1 MSFTIYASQLEHFS
15 RNPVGVQKFEFPW
28 PGRDPLTRVVHAKLL
43 FAVFVGNPPLG
54 DHRRV
59 GGWDLRLE
67 EMAQGRPSLIR
78 LRRHFLRNK
87 FNRWRFQLF
96 NMDMLWKQC
105 LMRCQ
110 FVAYSMLMGHSNF
123 IAHMYLQAVC
133 LLSFGW
139 GNFLV
144 KMDIGTEFWVIAH
157 WAQQSCPTVQSDT
170 CQVSSVTCQCQGV
183 GRRGGLVGRC
193 LGLGRGLER
202 IGAQGARGVLQV
214 SGISCW
220 GTGARAVLFHTVLCI
235 CQWHPKVN

>member
-1 MSFTIYASQLEHFS
+1 
-15 RNPVGVQKFEFPW
+15 
-28 PGRDPLTRVVHAKLL
+28 
-43 FAVFVGNPPLG
+43 
-54 DHRRV
+54 
-59 GGWDLRLE
+59 
-67 EMAQGRPSLIR
+67 MAQGRPSLIL

-105 LMRCQ
+105 LMSCQ
-110 FVAYSMLMGHSNF
+110 FVAYSVLMGHSNF

-139 GNFLV
+139 RNFLV
-144 KMDIGTEFWVIAH
+144 NLDIGTEFWVIAH

-170 CQVSSVTCQCQGV
+170 CQVSSVTS
-183 GRRGGLVGRC
+183 

-235 CQWHPKVN
+235 CQWQTKVY